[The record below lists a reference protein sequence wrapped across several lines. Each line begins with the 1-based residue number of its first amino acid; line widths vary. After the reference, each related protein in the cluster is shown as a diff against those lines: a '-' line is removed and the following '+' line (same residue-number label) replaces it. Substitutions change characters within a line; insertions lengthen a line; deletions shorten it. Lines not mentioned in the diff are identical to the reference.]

1 MVHTDCDS
9 DCDSE
14 FSSDMSMNTAM
25 LEVTKPSAIDK
36 ERQSSYEEIVFYDDL
51 DGLGKLEDDA
61 IQLAVWRRG
70 KLPRF
75 IPKLADPSIDPAS
88 LPAFEGV
95 VTPDICYQVL
105 KTYLSCPYN
114 LRSKKENA
122 LDDDSMEELIT
133 EIDKLVAVFSK
144 ASGSELVNV
153 KLEVMGDDGCRFW
166 HQDSVP
172 MRLVATYRGPCTEWV
187 PPRFSSSTL
196 RKRMHNSN
204 HSRSLT
210 HHDVALFRGRG
221 LSTLDDSALIPR
233 QDGIVHRS
241 PRIDGQGV
249 FRLVLVLDIPVEG
262 WHY

>member
-14 FSSDMSMNTAM
+14 NSSDMSINTAM
-25 LEVTKPSAIDK
+25 LEVTKPTLLDK
-36 ERQSSYEEIVFYDDL
+36 EGQSSYEEIVFFDDL
-51 DGLGKLEDDA
+51 GGLEQLEGDTV
-61 IQLAVWRRG
+61 QLAVWRR
-70 KLPRF
+70 KTLPNF
-75 IPKLADPSIDPAS
+75 VTQLADPSIHPAS

-95 VTPDICYQVL
+95 VTPEVCHRVL
-105 KTYLSCPYN
+105 KTYLCCPYN

-122 LDDDSMEELIT
+122 LGDDSLEELVS
-133 EIDKLVAVFSK
+133 EIDRLVAVFSK

-153 KLEVMGDDGCRFW
+153 KLEVLGDDGCRFW

-172 MRLVATYRGPCTEWV
+172 MRMVATYRGPCTEWV

-196 RKRMHNSN
+196 RKRVHDSR
-204 HSRSLT
+204 HTRSLT

-221 LSTLDDSALIPR
+221 LSTERDSALIPR